1 MEQAEIESARR
12 RVQGAARECFPDGAV
27 QEVLLLQYGD
37 DPRVEPGELVVRIL
51 VPASNAADAGASA
64 GAGAASAAAGAGAAS
79 AAAGSGESAGS
90 GEPAGFRPGHEPLD
104 GFKQAHGGA
113 LERFRDVISR
123 ELPEVGFLELTVDA
137 GPQRKGVMRLRL
149 GHVPAGRPGDL
160 TPVMARLGPTDLQTL
175 DTLITTGIAA
185 NRADAVRWALARIR
199 ERPAYAEL
207 RERARQ
213 IGELK
218 TQF

>member
-12 RVQGAARECFPDGAV
+12 RVQDAARECFPDGAV
-27 QEVLLLQYGD
+27 QEVSLLQYGD

-51 VPASNAADAGASA
+51 VPASSAADAGVS
-64 GAGAASAAAGAGAAS
+64 GAAS
-79 AAAGSGESAGS
+79 AAAGSGEPPGS

-213 IGELK
+213 IEELK